1 MNELNWVNDL
11 PIYVITALLPL
22 SAAMVIFQSNP
33 YHALVIRGILG
44 ALAAAVYA
52 ILGAADVSLTEALM
66 GTLLAIT
73 LYAIAV
79 RSSLVLQLGYL
90 EDPTIVTPPHLLHLD
105 PETHA
110 PDLTQESAN
119 AELDPTVV
127 ECLANTFKP
136 FYLRIELVP
145 YPSLT
150 ALQRALGDREVHAI
164 YVPTFGLSSAPE
176 DSTTPQPNSEKPQL
190 ITRVQR
196 LYEIM
201 REKPLS
207 DLATI
212 TYQSA
217 HQSANLLAN
226 LSTDSSAN
234 VTLTQER
241 KPS

>member
-1 MNELNWVNDL
+1 
-11 PIYVITALLPL
+11 
-22 SAAMVIFQSNP
+22 
-33 YHALVIRGILG
+33 
-44 ALAAAVYA
+44 
-52 ILGAADVSLTEALM
+52 
-66 GTLLAIT
+66 
-73 LYAIAV
+73 
-79 RSSLVLQLGYL
+79 
-90 EDPTIVTPPHLLHLD
+90 
-105 PETHA
+105 
-110 PDLTQESAN
+110 
-119 AELDPTVV
+119 
-127 ECLANTFKP
+127 
-136 FYLRIELVP
+136 
-145 YPSLT
+145 
-150 ALQRALGDREVHAI
+150 LGDREVHAI
-164 YVPTFGLSSAPE
+164 YAPTFGLSSAPE

-212 TYQSA
+212 SYQSA